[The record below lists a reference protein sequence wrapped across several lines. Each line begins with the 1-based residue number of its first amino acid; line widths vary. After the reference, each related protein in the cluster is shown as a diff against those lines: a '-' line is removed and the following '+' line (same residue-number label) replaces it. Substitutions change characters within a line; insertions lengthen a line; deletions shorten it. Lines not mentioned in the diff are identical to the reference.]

1 MFQFPSLPRY
11 NLCIQLCV
19 TRHYSGGVAPFGDP
33 RIVDYNVSPRLFA
46 VYCVLHRLLMPR
58 YSPCALCS
66 FTILQSHIR
75 FNFRLHCFRSSIRS
89 ITPRH
94 QDNAWWRLHIIG
106 VITDLNMQFSGY
118 RTGIMRP
125 LGRPTGFIP
134 KLVFPAYGFCSVSWV

>member
-1 MFQFPSLPRY
+1 
-11 NLCIQLCV
+11 
-19 TRHYSGGVAPFGDP
+19 
-33 RIVDYNVSPRLFA
+33 
-46 VYCVLHRLLMPR
+46 
-58 YSPCALCS
+58 
-66 FTILQSHIR
+66 LQSHIR

-125 LGRPTGFIP
+125 LGRPTGRIP
-134 KLVFPAYGFCSVSWV
+134 KLETWIINTTRIIGSQTIQLLNCLSGATAVLVTCPG

>member
-66 FTILQSHIR
+66 FTILQSLNAFHHNLHR
-75 FNFRLHCFRSSIRS
+75 FRGSNRDGHSKSSGQRLVATTHHWCNLRTSICS
-89 ITPRH
+89 F
-94 QDNAWWRLHIIG
+94 QG
-106 VITDLNMQFSGY
+106 
-118 RTGIMRP
+118 TGPELCGLSVGRRVLSRNLFFP
-125 LGRPTGFIP
+125 LTALIP
-134 KLVFPAYGFCSVSWV
+134 